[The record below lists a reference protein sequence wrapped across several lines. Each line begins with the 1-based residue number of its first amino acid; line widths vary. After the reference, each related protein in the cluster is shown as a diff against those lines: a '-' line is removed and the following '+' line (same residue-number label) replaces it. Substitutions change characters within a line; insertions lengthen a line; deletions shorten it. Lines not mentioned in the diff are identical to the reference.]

1 MSDTPDPVGQPAQAA
16 ASPVLTPVTHPFGY
30 LRRWQTVTLV
40 AILFGVGLT
49 AIVALMLRSADEQD
63 GEARRLAEMQMGA
76 ALTAAQH
83 NVGSTT
89 LDYAWWD
96 DAYRNLAAAYS
107 ADWAKDNLTDATVI
121 GPDKLVQG
129 ALVYDPDDHLTYGFW
144 LEQSTSVGF
153 SKTVIGG
160 LPQLLDQARHQDAAK
175 PHAVT
180 GLLQVAGKAS
190 IAAAAPILPF
200 SSGETPPAPARR
212 SVLVFVKV
220 LDPSNLAGIGAMM
233 GTEGLRLTD
242 AAGGSEAAVDMA
254 GDQENRSSDAI
265 VPLITLDGSR
275 IGEIRWQPPQPGRTI
290 IVKLAPQI
298 GIIIAIMAMLAG
310 LAIWLMLNIQH
321 RSQIYLAM
329 IDAKNQRIENN
340 LKLWRLTIEAI
351 DYGVCVFDAKGNL
364 LLWNDAYQRIWR
376 MPPTL
381 IYDGCGMVEL
391 VEWILG
397 PGDYH
402 LLPDDTRPATAR
414 PHDSIV
420 NSRWV
425 YQKDDRT
432 IEVRRFAVPEIG
444 GFISIS
450 RDMTQSRHHEQE
462 LVQAWEQAVLANRA
476 KSEFLANISHELRTP
491 LNAIIGFSEVLER
504 EIFGPLANERYRSY
518 VADIKASGS
527 HLLSLINDILDLSK
541 IEAGKY
547 DLRVDTVDCA
557 VVMETVARLI
567 RPRAEANQLAF
578 TVHRLTEPIKLRVDE
593 RALKQVLINLL
604 SNAIKFTHHGGHVDL
619 SCRRVPGGAA
629 FMVRDTGIGI
639 SQKDIET
646 ALAPFGQ
653 IDSQLSRRFEGTGLG
668 LPIVKGICEL
678 HGGTL
683 TIESEIDHGTTV
695 TVILLDQ
702 DASGVIG
709 QGRHDVVLSKP
720 A

>member
-1 MSDTPDPVGQPAQAA
+1 MPG
-16 ASPVLTPVTHPFGY
+16 THPRGR
-30 LRRWQTVTLV
+30 LRRGQTVSLIATLFV
-40 AILFGVGLT
+40 VGLA
-49 AIVALMLRSADEQD
+49 AIVTLMLQSADEQD
-63 GEARRLAEMQMGA
+63 REARRLAETQMGA
-76 ALTAAQH
+76 ALAAAQRS
-83 NVGSTT
+83 VGSTT

-96 DAYRNLAAAYS
+96 DAYHNLAVTYA
-107 ADWAKDNLTDATVI
+107 ADWAKENLTGATII

-129 ALVYDPDDHLTYGFW
+129 ALVFGPANHMTYGFW
-144 LEQSTSVGF
+144 LGQSVAIGWQD
-153 SKTVIGG
+153 KIIGG
-160 LPQLLDQARHQDAAK
+160 LPQLLDQARRQDAAK
-175 PHAVT
+175 PHAVI
-180 GLLQVAGKAS
+180 GLLQVDGKAG
-190 IAAAAPILPF
+190 IVAAAPILPF
-200 SSGETPPAPARR
+200 SSGETPPPAEQR
-212 SVLVFVKV
+212 SVLVFIKV
-220 LDPSNLAGIGAMM
+220 LDAANLASIGAMM
-233 GTEGLRLTD
+233 GTEGLRLADVPGATPAAAGAVNAATD
-242 AAGGSEAAVDMA
+242 AVVG
-254 GDQENRSSDAI
+254 
-265 VPLITLDGSR
+265 LIALDGSH
-275 IGEIRWQPPQPGRTI
+275 IGDVRRPPPRPGRTI

-298 GIIIAIMAMLAG
+298 GVIIAIMAILAG

-321 RSQIYLAM
+321 RSQTYLTM

-340 LKLWRLTIEAI
+340 LKLWRLTVEAI
-351 DYGVCVFDAKGNL
+351 DYGVCVFDAEGKL
-364 LLWNDAYQRIWR
+364 LLRNDAYQRIWQ
-376 MPPTL
+376 MPTQL
-381 IYDGCGMVEL
+381 IYEGCSMVQL

-397 PGDYH
+397 EGDYH
-402 LLPDDTRPATAR
+402 LLPDQTRAASAR
-414 PHDSIV
+414 PHDSIA
-420 NSRWV
+420 NSHWV
-425 YQKDDRT
+425 YQKNERT

-547 DLRVDTVDCA
+547 DLRVELVDCA
-557 VVMETVARLI
+557 LVMETVARLI

-578 TVHRLTEPIKLRVDE
+578 SVHRLMEPIKLRVDE

-604 SNAIKFTHHGGHVDL
+604 SNAIKFTHPGGHVDL
-619 SCRRVPGGAA
+619 SCRAVPGGAS

-639 SQKDIET
+639 SPKDIET

-678 HGGTL
+678 HGGSL
-683 TIESEIDHGTTV
+683 TIESEIERGTTV

-702 DASGVIG
+702 EATGVAAPVK
-709 QGRHDVVLSKP
+709 RDVMLSKP
-720 A
+720 V